1 MTTLLSMD
9 KAHVRL
15 LRVIGRWLAAS
26 VQTLITELKL
36 ASRTMAGRFGLS
48 LVLMHLTLAL
58 VGEWLA
64 PYPPT
69 EFHLDHQLEAPS
81 WQFWF
86 GTDQFGRDILSRT
99 MSGARSIIGIS
110 VAGTALGV
118 GLGTIVGMS
127 SGYKGGKTDE
137 FVMRIVDGMMAF
149 PTLLL
154 AIIMITTLGSSA
166 QNIVIALGFVFMP
179 RTARVM
185 RVTVLELKP
194 LEFVQSARLRGE
206 PAYYVIFREIL
217 PNTVPTLAV
226 EASIR
231 LSYAVLIASSLG
243 FLGLG
248 VQPPSPDWGLMIA
261 ESQIL
266 LADAPWIAFAPMAA
280 VTSLIVG
287 VNLLYDGIRQARDLP
302 LMNKPE

>member
-1 MTTLLSMD
+1 MTTLSSVD
-9 KAHVRL
+9 KTHTRL
-15 LRVIGRWLAAS
+15 LRVIGRWLAA
-26 VQTLITELKL
+26 VAQTFITELKL
-36 ASRTMAGRFGLS
+36 ASRTMAGRFGLAF
-48 LVLMHLTLAL
+48 VLMHLTLAL

-64 PYPPT
+64 PYPAT
-69 EFHLDHQLEAPS
+69 EFHLDNQLEAPS

-118 GLGTIVGMS
+118 ALGTIVGMS
-127 SGYKGGKTDE
+127 SAYKGGKTDE

-217 PNTVPTLAV
+217 PNALPTLAV

-266 LADAPWIAFAPMAA
+266 LADAPWIAFAPMVG

-302 LMNKPE
+302 QIDKPE